1 MFNSQN
7 RAKYTWEIL
16 KRGTKPIYK
25 LTSSEDVEHPIVKDS
40 LTACWIVVGNTI
52 NELQGNER
60 KKVTISGA
68 ERFRLCEPKV
78 DKLLISLHNADKVI
92 KQISKYDDTKK
103 KIK

>member
-40 LTACWIVVGNTI
+40 LTACWIVVWSTI

-60 KKVTISGA
+60 KKVTISDT

-78 DKLLISLHNADKVI
+78 VKLITSLPNADKVI